1 MNQITQRIIQLRKRE
16 AFWIKF
22 HLHHLSIEDT
32 MIKMENF
39 MLKII
44 KAISIKKEIK
54 LNTKMFNRILLIK
67 MEKLINGNNK
77 WEMETI
83 KEK

>member
-1 MNQITQRIIQLRKRE
+1 
-16 AFWIKF
+16 
-22 HLHHLSIEDT
+22 

-44 KAISIKKEIK
+44 KVILIKKEIK

-77 WEMETI
+77 
-83 KEK
+83 

>member
-1 MNQITQRIIQLRKRE
+1 
-16 AFWIKF
+16 
-22 HLHHLSIEDT
+22 

-44 KAISIKKEIK
+44 KIILIKKEIK

-77 WEMETI
+77 
-83 KEK
+83 

>member
-1 MNQITQRIIQLRKRE
+1 
-16 AFWIKF
+16 
-22 HLHHLSIEDT
+22 

-39 MLKII
+39 MLKIVKI
-44 KAISIKKEIK
+44 ILIKKEIK

-77 WEMETI
+77 
-83 KEK
+83 